1 MWKGPGRGCGGP
13 PCVPAR
19 ALLAPNSTF
28 CSGNSSGRGAFIVS
42 LAAPV
47 PMPIA
52 SLFFFFFPLF
62 GCENDSGYQTA
73 SGFGPWNAFASQK
86 ARKLPRITKRQV
98 RTMAFR
104 KQPYYS
110 AQCGLW
116 RGGNNWISDFEYC
129 TALHDS
135 LNCYFPALLPHVV
148 RMIESYNNL
157 YI

>member
-1 MWKGPGRGCGGP
+1 MKLPG
-13 PCVPAR
+13 
-19 ALLAPNSTF
+19 LKD
-28 CSGNSSGRGAFIVS
+28 
-42 LAAPV
+42 
-47 PMPIA
+47 
-52 SLFFFFFPLF
+52 FPLF

-116 RGGNNWISDFEYC
+116 RGGNN
-129 TALHDS
+129 
-135 LNCYFPALLPHVV
+135 
-148 RMIESYNNL
+148 
-157 YI
+157 